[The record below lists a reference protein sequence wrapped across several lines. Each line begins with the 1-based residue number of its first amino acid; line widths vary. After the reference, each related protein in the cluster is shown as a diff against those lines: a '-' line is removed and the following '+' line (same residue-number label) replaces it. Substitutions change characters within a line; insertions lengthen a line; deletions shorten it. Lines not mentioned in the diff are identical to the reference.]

1 MKKLILLQLLAIL
14 FASCGEGF
22 LNEGLDNA
30 ELGEVCQY
38 NTDILPPLGFEID
51 TIGKIDFNGNVQG
64 FQFIDHKIGY
74 ALVSNNVGGFV
85 EVFKTVDGGET
96 WSDLEIGIDQFP
108 RNMVFKD
115 ENLGIITVHDVTG
128 CPPPNCQDKTVILKT
143 ENGGV
148 DWEEI
153 EIQELNGILYHPK
166 FDENGNL
173 YANLSMIDKPTAIMK
188 SQDSGAT
195 WDTLYTSAAL
205 DFKSV
210 TFSYELYE
218 DKLFVAA
225 KEGKIEVIDTEG
237 NLIKTL
243 ETGGSRINDL
253 TVIDDN
259 NIVVA
264 LSGEVIKTN
273 NGGTTWETIYDASAR
288 IIGFESVEK
297 GLMLLSKSFCPT
309 DVYQANDVLATTGN
323 GGIDWTEAAA
333 TTTNLRINFAESQ
346 QMGENAWYT
355 IIDNHLISMFELQLK

>member
-1 MKKLILLQLLAIL
+1 
-14 FASCGEGF
+14 
-22 LNEGLDNA
+22 
-30 ELGEVCQY
+30 
-38 NTDILPPLGFEID
+38 
-51 TIGKIDFNGNVQG
+51 
-64 FQFIDHKIGY
+64 
-74 ALVSNNVGGFV
+74 
-85 EVFKTVDGGET
+85 
-96 WSDLEIGIDQFP
+96 
-108 RNMVFKD
+108 
-115 ENLGIITVHDVTG
+115 
-128 CPPPNCQDKTVILKT
+128 
-143 ENGGV
+143 
-148 DWEEI
+148 
-153 EIQELNGILYHPK
+153 
-166 FDENGNL
+166 
-173 YANLSMIDKPTAIMK
+173 MK